1 MVIEREKQEPI
12 IELVDAIYKIT
23 KDDDYLDNPEKQAR
37 VKELEKEIDRLV
49 YELYGL
55 TDAEIEVVERFN
67 KGR

>member
-37 VKELEKEIDRLV
+37 VKELEKEIDKLV